1 MNRKSHRAFPRAR
14 RLGRVGVLMG
24 GWSAERDVSLQ
35 SGETVFAALQQIGV
49 DAVPIDLRQES
60 AIEQIT
66 QGHFDRCFILVHG
79 TGGEDGTLQGVLE
92 LLGIPYTGSGVL
104 GSALS
109 MDKWRC
115 KQIWQAQGLPVVPG
129 ELLPAAGNEEAI
141 VARLGLPLF
150 VKPSREGSSVGITKV
165 KHSRELSEAYRI
177 AARFHGEVM
186 VEPALPGG
194 DYTVAILGDEALPA
208 IRIEP
213 ASEFYDYAAKYSRN
227 DTRYFCPCGLSESE
241 EKALRELAL
250 NAFFA
255 VGGRGWG
262 RVDFLFDATGKP
274 FLAEVNTVPG
284 MTAHSLV
291 PMAAR
296 ATGMDMPELALK
308 ILEQTLPLGVGNET

>member
-1 MNRKSHRAFPRAR
+1 MAFSRAR

-24 GWSAERDVSLQ
+24 GWSAEREVSLQ
-35 SGETVFAALQQIGV
+35 SGETVLAALRQIGV
-49 DAVPIDLRQES
+49 DAVAIDLRQES

-104 GSALS
+104 GSALG

-115 KQIWQAQGLPVVPG
+115 KQLWRAQGLPVVPG
-129 ELLPAAGNEEAI
+129 ELLQDVDNEEAI

-150 VKPSREGSSVGITKV
+150 VKPSREGSSVGVTKV
-165 KHSRELSEAYRI
+165 KHSWELSEAYRI

-186 VEPALPGG
+186 VEPALTGG
-194 DYTVAILGDEALPA
+194 DYTIAILGDEALPA

-213 ASEFYDYAAKYSRN
+213 ASEFYDYAAKYSRD
-227 DTRYFCPCGLSESE
+227 DTRYFCPCELSESE

-250 NAFFA
+250 NAFSA
-255 VGGRGWG
+255 VSGRGWG
-262 RVDFLFDATGKP
+262 RVDFLFDASGKP

-296 ATGMDMPELALK
+296 AAGMDMPELAMK
-308 ILEQTLPLGVGNET
+308 ILEQTLSLGVGNEV